1 MRMQLDPKRV
11 AVAFLFALA
20 FFINRDGLPLKAV
33 APHEGVAGAYCDT
46 PKRVVA
52 IVHDITEPGAP
63 PFEQFE
69 AYCVV
74 KSGYF
79 LHLYDVRT
87 LLRVDSMG
95 YNFSVEGDEFTHDHI
110 MLPAAQTK
118 VYER

>member
-1 MRMQLDPKRV
+1 MQLDYARV
-11 AVAFLFALA
+11 ALLLAFLACLG
-20 FFINRDGLPLKAV
+20 INRDGLPLKAV
-33 APHEGVAGAYCDT
+33 TPHEGVAGAYCDT
-46 PKRVVA
+46 PKRVIA
-52 IVHDITEPGAP
+52 IVHDITEPSAP